1 MTKKRKGIYVGLL
14 CISIFIL
21 YMVLY
26 VGERNVLADGT
37 MQINSRLLS
46 FGQYFYMVLGLL
58 ALAFSLHLYTSMTSY
73 QVGRTF
79 TIYISCVA
87 VMICLIAIS
96 NFRYTAINFTIGILS
111 VVGNYILFYLTGH
124 LILTNRKSIYR
135 WINIVYIT
143 GTLIITVFYSVCFV
157 INSVDFNDILGKYMF
172 FEYAFTILILIV
184 NLGVAYKGATRY
196 SRVQIKM
203 LFTGI
208 VSGIFV
214 LCVSHVLPLIAI
226 VEIPKQN
233 ESIQEE
239 TMAGTETSMI
249 YIENEIK
256 NNIDAIVGVSGIIVI
271 IIYILVQRE
280 YLVME
285 KNQNLKYYMGSVL
298 YLIFA
303 NTIFRF
309 FWAGNKTDYLVF
321 NFLLLIALCLAGQC
335 NLQKGED
342 LYHNHMLDILEDER
356 SKISVYLHDEILQ
369 RLIAVSYLT
378 KDCRAKEELTS
389 VIGDIRNVS
398 QNLYPTIAE
407 DLGFEEALRVL
418 IDEMNI
424 DYNVEIEYQY
434 HYPSG
439 ILPNGMALALYRMTK
454 ELITNAIKHSGSDYI
469 SVSISKANKGIQC
482 IVADKGKGFQ
492 MPEDAQ
498 LLKSPHMGLYS
509 VKKQVS
515 EWSGSLQI
523 TSDNTGSR
531 FRIYIPME

>member
-1 MTKKRKGIYVGLL
+1 
-14 CISIFIL
+14 
-21 YMVLY
+21 
-26 VGERNVLADGT
+26 
-37 MQINSRLLS
+37 
-46 FGQYFYMVLGLL
+46 
-58 ALAFSLHLYTSMTSY
+58 
-73 QVGRTF
+73 
-79 TIYISCVA
+79 
-87 VMICLIAIS
+87 
-96 NFRYTAINFTIGILS
+96 
-111 VVGNYILFYLTGH
+111 
-124 LILTNRKSIYR
+124 
-135 WINIVYIT
+135 
-143 GTLIITVFYSVCFV
+143 
-157 INSVDFNDILGKYMF
+157 
-172 FEYAFTILILIV
+172 
-184 NLGVAYKGATRY
+184 
-196 SRVQIKM
+196 
-203 LFTGI
+203 
-208 VSGIFV
+208 
-214 LCVSHVLPLIAI
+214 
-226 VEIPKQN
+226 
-233 ESIQEE
+233 
-239 TMAGTETSMI
+239 MI

-407 DLGFEEALRVL
+407 DLGLEEALRVL

-531 FRIYIPME
+531 FQIYIPME

>member
-531 FRIYIPME
+531 FQIYIPME

>member
-26 VGERNVLADGT
+26 VGERNVLADGM

-531 FRIYIPME
+531 FQIYIPME